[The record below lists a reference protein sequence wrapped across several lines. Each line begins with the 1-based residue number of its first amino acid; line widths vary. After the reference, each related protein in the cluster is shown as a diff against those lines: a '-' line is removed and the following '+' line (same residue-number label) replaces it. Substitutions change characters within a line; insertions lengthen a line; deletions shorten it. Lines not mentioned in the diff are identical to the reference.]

1 MILIG
6 IALAAVALSAWI
18 YFIGGAR
25 FSLFGIDV
33 RATDPYRPLIV
44 ALAAFALRMFTGG
57 FGGVRADVLRLR
69 RHLTPR
75 VLAFALAITV
85 TIIGLLNGSGVA
97 GGADSYGYL
106 SQADLWAS
114 GNLVRE
120 QPDAAKVPWPEGQ
133 WTFAPLGYRPAPSR
147 TAIVPMYSPGF
158 PLLLAIAKFV
168 AGHCAVGCVVP
179 LSAGMLIVMTFA
191 LGRKAASEH
200 VGLAA
205 AWVMATSPVVLYM
218 VMSPMSDIPAAVFW
232 AFAVYGCLAG
242 SRSGAAL
249 GGLAAGVAVLIRPNL
264 AHVGGAIALWLAVH
278 DVRSRREGQWFV
290 RAVLFAVPL
299 AASAVVIALL
309 NQHLYGAV
317 TNSGYGALS
326 GIFSGRFFSR
336 NLVNYTTWLISS
348 QTPIVVLGLIAI
360 WLPWPR
366 LIKAAGDIQGRGLLA
381 VVSMSVFATYLFY
394 MNFDAW
400 WYLRF
405 LLPMWFALCIGI
417 AYVLTGR
424 SGRSFNIVGTIALLA
439 LGVYGFG
446 YAQKQGA
453 FDLGRNE
460 QRYIKIAQ
468 LVRDTTEPNSVIIT
482 LQHSG
487 SLRYYGGR
495 TTLRYEVL
503 GDRWLDRAIAWL
515 HEYGFRPYILL
526 DNPEHQP
533 FKDKFGR
540 RNVAGNLDMAIVLE
554 YRDRYNMS
562 TFLYDPLQPSK
573 LSSVPILVAAAQR
586 EPRVCVPPVAVHPL
600 FSLENAKR

>member
-1 MILIG
+1 MMLIA
-6 IALAAVALSAWI
+6 ITLVAVALSAWI

-33 RATDPYRPLIV
+33 RATDPYRPLVVAIV
-44 ALAAFALRMFTGG
+44 AFALRMF
-57 FGGVRADVLRLR
+57 FGGRESVRTDLLRLWR
-69 RHLTPR
+69 QLTPR
-75 VLAFALAITV
+75 VLALALAIAV
-85 TIIGLLNGSGVA
+85 TIIGGRNGSGVA

-106 SQADLWAS
+106 SQADLWAK
-114 GNLVRE
+114 GTVVIA
-120 QPDAAKVPWPEGQ
+120 QPDATRVPWPEGQ
-133 WTFAPLGYRPAPSR
+133 WTFSPLGYRPAPSR
-147 TAIVPMYSPGF
+147 TDIVPMYSPGF
-158 PLLLAIAKFV
+158 PFLLAIVKFV
-168 AGHCAVGCVVP
+168 AGHCALGWVVP
-179 LSAGMLIVMTFA
+179 LSAGILVVMTFVI
-191 LGRKAASEH
+191 GRRTTSEQ

-205 AWVMATSPVVLYM
+205 AWVMATSPVLLYM

-232 AFAVYGCLAG
+232 AVAVYGCLTG
-242 SRSGAAL
+242 SPSGAAV
-249 GGLAAGVAVLIRPNL
+249 GGLAAAIAVLIRPNL
-264 AHVGGAIALWLAVH
+264 AHVGAAIVVWLAVH
-278 DVRSRREGQWFV
+278 DLRSRNAGQRFV
-290 RAVLFAVPL
+290 RPVLFALPL

-309 NQHLYGAV
+309 NQHLYGAA

-336 NLVNYTTWLISS
+336 NLVNYTAWMLSS
-348 QTPIVVLGLIAI
+348 QTPIAALGLAAI
-360 WLPWPR
+360 WLPWSR
-366 LIKAAGDIQGRGLLA
+366 LIKSAGDIQGRGLLA
-381 VVSMSVFATYLFY
+381 VLSISVFATYLFY

-424 SGRSFNIVGTIALLA
+424 SGRSFNIFGKIALVA
-439 LGVYGFG
+439 LGAYGFW
-446 YAQKQGA
+446 YAQKEGA

-487 SLRYYGGR
+487 SVRYYGER

-503 GDRWLDRAIAWL
+503 SDRWLDRAIAWL
-515 HEYGFRPYILL
+515 HENGFRPYILL

-533 FKDKFGR
+533 FKEKFGR
-540 RNVAGNLDMAIVLE
+540 RNVAGNLDMAIVFE
-554 YRDRYNMS
+554 YRDRYNTS

-586 EPRVCVPPVAVHPL
+586 EPHVCVPPVAVHPV
-600 FSLENAKR
+600 FSMQSAKR